1 MANLQFEYKQSIE
14 HTNELPGKFF
24 KICKV
29 SDLITTRYNAN
40 LPKTSDP
47 VEFMKRPVRYTF
59 SVYARDKKEDRLPSQ
74 NTYLFDDKITAEA
87 AYKKIMCIWIDEQLE
102 PYRKLVAKG
111 LIKEAGKSDLPGR
124 PILDKTT
131 NDFLDYFN
139 IESLKSNE
147 NYSRY

>member
-29 SDLITTRYNAN
+29 SDLITTRYNNA

-74 NTYLFDDKITAEA
+74 NTYLFDDKVSAEI

-102 PYRKLVAKG
+102 PYRRLVAKG
-111 LIKEAGKSDLPGR
+111 KILTPFQMEKCQAIQDLLPE
-124 PILDKTT
+124 D
-131 NDFLDYFN
+131 
-139 IESLKSNE
+139 
-147 NYSRY
+147 